1 MYILQLYIRMYIR
14 MYILLGILQLP
25 NFHLEKFLEFFYYGF
40 LFNVMDLE
48 KY

>member
-25 NFHLEKFLEFFYYGF
+25 NFRLEKFLEFFIMGSY
-40 LFNVMDLE
+40 LM
-48 KY
+48 